1 MSDATYEAIATYSQ
15 VVAAVLFIV
24 VVVYLWNRFISP
36 AVLAAQARKNAELLE
51 SEKRRDDA
59 RAELERAQAEVA
71 KAESDVRAIAARAET
86 DATRLHE
93 KTLAEARAE
102 AERLMTGAQGELAR
116 SRAVAREHLR
126 DDLLDRA
133 MQIARDAA
141 SRLDETTNRRL
152 VGEAVDTAERGGH
165 G

>member
-36 AVLAAQARKNAELLE
+36 AVLASQARKNAELLD

-59 RAELERAQAEVA
+59 RAELERAQAEVDR
-71 KAESDVRAIAARAET
+71 AEADVRAIAARAET

-93 KTLAEARAE
+93 KAIAEARAE
-102 AERLMTGAQGELAR
+102 GERLMNGAHGELAR
-116 SRAVAREHLR
+116 SRETARTHLR
-126 DDLLDRA
+126 DELLERA

>member
-15 VVAAVLFIV
+15 VVAAVLFII

-93 KTLAEARAE
+93 KAIAEARAE
-102 AERLMTGAQGELAR
+102 GERLMTGAQGELAR
-116 SRAVAREHLR
+116 SREVAREHLR
-126 DDLLDRA
+126 DDLLERA

-141 SRLDETTNRRL
+141 SRLDEATNRRL
-152 VGEAVDTAERGGH
+152 VGEAVDTAERGGP